1 MDKYNLE
8 DKYNKELAKILEEC
22 KDFRK
27 EQGLSQMFV
36 ADIMDCQQ
44 QEVSKLERGDNIPTL
59 KKFLK
64 YIDAI
69 GLKMELKE
77 V

>member
-1 MDKYNLE
+1 MDQYNLE
-8 DKYNKELAKILEEC
+8 EKYNKELAKILKEC

-27 EQGLSQMFV
+27 EQGLSQMFI

-44 QEVSKLERGDNIPTL
+44 QEVSKLERGDTVPTL

-69 GLKMELKE
+69 GLKLELKE

>member
-8 DKYNKELAKILEEC
+8 VAKILEEC
-22 KDFRK
+22 RDYRK

-36 ADIMDCQQ
+36 ADVMDCQQ

-64 YIDAI
+64 YIDSI

>member
-1 MDKYNLE
+1 MDKYNL
-8 DKYNKELAKILEEC
+8 ELAKILEEC
-22 KDFRK
+22 RGFRK
-27 EQGLSQMFV
+27 NQGLSQMFI
-36 ADIMDCQQ
+36 ADIMGCQQ
-44 QEVSKLERGDNIPTL
+44 QEVSKLETGDNIPTL

-69 GLKMELKE
+69 GLKLELKE

>member
-1 MDKYNLE
+1 
-8 DKYNKELAKILEEC
+8 
-22 KDFRK
+22 
-27 EQGLSQMFV
+27 MFV
-36 ADIMDCQQ
+36 SDIMDCQQ

-59 KKFLK
+59 EKFLK

-69 GLKMELKE
+69 GLKIELKE

>member
-1 MDKYNLE
+1 MDKYNL
-8 DKYNKELAKILEEC
+8 ELAKILEEC
-22 KDFRK
+22 RDFRK
-27 EQGLSQMFV
+27 YQGLSQMFI
-36 ADIMDCQQ
+36 ADIMGCQQ
-44 QEVSKLERGDNIPTL
+44 QEVSKLETGDNIPTL

-69 GLKMELKE
+69 GLKLELKE

>member
-1 MDKYNLE
+1 MDKYS
-8 DKYNKELAKILEEC
+8 KELAKILEEC
-22 KDFRK
+22 RDFRK
-27 EQGLSQMFV
+27 EQKLSQMFI
-36 ADIMDCQQ
+36 ADIMGCQQ
-44 QEVSKLERGDNIPTL
+44 QEVSKLESGANIPTL

-64 YIDAI
+64 YIDSI

>member
-1 MDKYNLE
+1 M
-8 DKYNKELAKILEEC
+8 DKYNKELAKILDEC
-22 KDFRK
+22 KDVRK
-27 EQGLSQMFV
+27 EQGLSQMVV
-36 ADIMDCQQ
+36 ADVMDCQQ

-69 GLKMELKE
+69 GLKLELKE

>member
-1 MDKYNLE
+1 MDKYNL
-8 DKYNKELAKILEEC
+8 ELAKILEEC
-22 KDFRK
+22 RDFRK
-27 EQGLSQMFV
+27 DQGLSQMFI
-36 ADIMDCQQ
+36 ADIMGCQQ
-44 QEVSKLERGDNIPTL
+44 QEVSKLETGENIPTL

-69 GLKMELKE
+69 GLKLELKE

>member
-1 MDKYNLE
+1 MDKYS
-8 DKYNKELAKILEEC
+8 KELAKILGEC

-27 EQGLSQMFV
+27 EQRLSQMFV

-44 QEVSKLERGDNIPTL
+44 QEVSKLESGANIPTL

>member
-1 MDKYNLE
+1 MDKYS
-8 DKYNKELAKILEEC
+8 KELAKILEEC

-27 EQGLSQMFV
+27 EQRLSQMFV

-44 QEVSKLERGDNIPTL
+44 QEVSKLESGANVPTL